1 METSYIVRSMWDD
14 DAGVWVATSDDV
26 PGLVA
31 EAASLDALYEK
42 LEVLVPELFDVNGF
56 GQGQEARRNE

>member
-31 EAASLDALYEK
+31 EAESLDALYEK
-42 LEVLVPELFDVNGF
+42 LEVLVPELLDVNELD
-56 GQGQEARRNE
+56 QD

>member
-31 EAASLDALYEK
+31 EAESLDALYEK
-42 LEVLVPELFDVNGF
+42 LEVLVPELLDVNGF
-56 GQGQEARRNE
+56 GQGQEASTD

>member
-31 EAASLDALYEK
+31 EAESLDALYEK
-42 LEVLVPELFDVNGF
+42 LEVLVPELLDVNGV
-56 GQGQEARRNE
+56 GQGQEASTE